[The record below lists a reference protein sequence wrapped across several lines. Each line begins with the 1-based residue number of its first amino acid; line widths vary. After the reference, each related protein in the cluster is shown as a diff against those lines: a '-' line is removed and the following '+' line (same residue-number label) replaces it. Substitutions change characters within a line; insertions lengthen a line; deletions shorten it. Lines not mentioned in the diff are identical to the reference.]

1 MRAFINLI
9 FSLALPF
16 LAAAL
21 AHKDVAQSPL
31 HVHVASEASALPES
45 SQKQLRDVKR
55 GVEAL
60 KVPGGQAVLPPSSG
74 ALAPCS
80 FIGGLLSSK
89 LSPRCCASVQVISQR
104 RLSDFGL
111 SKNCEPGWECEA
123 DGKTPTQSFEAR
135 SLSSLCGEPGC
146 LPRVTKAMKQNW
158 KTSFGAG
165 QMSNIC
171 SQLGVLG
178 ADADASTMSSL
189 LREEENKTEADGDD
203 AEGKTWNAT
212 SCQEEICDVKSEA
225 EKLCEVTREK
235 KHPCYK
241 RCCGS
246 PQCFPGEA
254 TVSVEGSGSVPMSK
268 IQVGDRILVESAGRL
283 VYEPILAFLHAH
295 RGGPSAEMPYL
306 TVSHAR
312 GQFRASS
319 THLVF
324 VQSPG
329 EDWTNK
335 AVSNL
340 QIGDQILA
348 AMGGSIPLVPSR
360 VVGISHSSGNNG
372 MFAPLTFSGT
382 AVVDGVL
389 ASNYAS
395 PSASKHLSHH
405 AAHAFLFPV
414 RVYHQLGFATAL
426 KPMWAWLCPARP
438 AAQGALWLCHGS
450 GLQQGDVEADETHPF
465 VTVMWKLFKLDWIL
479 PKQK

>member
-1 MRAFINLI
+1 MRAFIDLI
-9 FSLALPF
+9 CSLALPF

-21 AHKDVAQSPL
+21 APKDVAQSPI

-60 KVPGGQAVLPPSSG
+60 KVPGGQAALAPSSG

-80 FIGGLLSSK
+80 FIGGLLSSE

-123 DGKTPTQSFEAR
+123 DGKTPTQSFEAK

-165 QMSNIC
+165 QMSSVC

-189 LREEENKTEADGDD
+189 LREEEEKKEEDGDD

-212 SCQEEICDVKSEA
+212 SCEKEICEVKSET

-241 RCCGS
+241 RCCS
-246 PQCFPGEA
+246 VSCFPGEA
-254 TVSVEGSGSVPMSK
+254 MVTVEGSGSVPMSK
-268 IQVGDRILVESAGRL
+268 IQVGDRIQVERAGRL
-283 VYEPILAFLHAH
+283 MYEPVLAFLHAH
-295 RGGPSAEMPYL
+295 RGGPSAKMPYL
-306 TVSHAR
+306 TVSHVR
-312 GQFRASS
+312 GEFRASS

-329 EDWTNK
+329 EAWTSK
-335 AVSNL
+335 AVRSL

-348 AMGGSIPLVPSR
+348 ANSGNSLLVPSR
-360 VVGISHSSGNNG
+360 VVGISHSSGNDG
-372 MFAPLTFSGT
+372 MYAPLTFSGT

-405 AAHAFLFPV
+405 AAHAFLFPL
-414 RVYHQLGFATAL
+414 RVYHKLGFGTAL
-426 KPMWAWLCPARP
+426 KPMWEWLCPARP
-438 AAQGALWLCHGS
+438 AAQGALWLCQGS
-450 GLQQGDVEADETHPF
+450 GLQQGDVEEVDETHPF
-465 VTVMWKLFKLDWIL
+465 VTVMWKWFKLDWVL
-479 PKQK
+479 PKQN